1 MNNIPNDP
9 AYVANWMLDN
19 HDNHC
24 AASRFDEKR
33 ADQLSMLVTVLPGVS
48 VIYNGDEIGMFDR
61 NFTFAETK
69 DPIGCTAGPDRY
81 HMSKDKP
88 GQNRVS
94 K

>member
-1 MNNIPNDP
+1 
-9 AYVANWMLDN
+9 MLDE
-19 HDNHC
+19 HDNRR
-24 AASRFDEKR
+24 AAFRFGEKR
-33 ADQLSMLVTVLPGVS
+33 TDQLSMLVTVLPGVS

-69 DPIGCTAGPDRY
+69 DPISCITGPDRY

-88 GQNRVS
+88 RPGQNRVS